1 MLMSTPIRTQTLR
14 AGFCKKTYEP
24 KKDNIIKLKS
34 YLKDKD
40 GKQH

>member
-34 YLKDKD
+34 YLKEKD
-40 GKQH
+40 NGK

>member
-1 MLMSTPIRTQTLR
+1 MSTPTRMRTSQ
-14 AGFCKKTYEP
+14 AGFSKKTYEP

-40 GKQH
+40 NGK